1 MNDEEPEN
9 IETLIDN
16 IKEDLEVFKKYEK
29 IEKIGEGAFS
39 IVYKAKNRETQE
51 LFSIKAMPLY
61 DSAFINTN
69 KVAKKEIIF
78 TEIFKDN
85 RNSIKLYD
93 KYEQAN
99 TLFLVLD
106 YCDGDLNKYLEKAEN
121 GFSIYEIKVIFYQLN
136 NILSEIRSK
145 DMVHNDVKLENILV
159 KFKNN
164 SNEFDIKLSDY
175 GLSQLISHTKDL
187 SKNEWGIVPFTDENK
202 ENVYKLEKLDLFV
215 LGIDIYRMIFKET
228 CESFDDYEETIET
241 IQDEDLKDLL
251 KKLIVED
258 AHERIEWDD
267 YFKHPFFKIDKI
279 DFNKIKNIV
288 KIK

>member
-215 LGIDIYRMIFKET
+215 LGIDLYRMIFKET